1 MLNIQC
7 NPAPAFSPQ
16 HRLCIRFLYWRGFF
30 LPLFFRIQE
39 NGCVYQNRESAVS
52 QISGICQDSSNHV
65 LVPRFTGIVWN
76 RGIVHEFRQLSNT
89 HPHVI
94 SGKQVQHS
102 AFLYRINYHP
112 PRFHFIAKWQLSFY
126 THHLTVLSMDSVS
139 SSPFFSRKRTC
150 VLLCTVI
157 LSISSQNSSSS
168 KASRISGPVSSVSCN
183 CRV

>member
-102 AFLYRINYHP
+102 ASRTVSIVRGNTLLFP
-112 PRFHFIAKWQLSFY
+112 LSFFP
-126 THHLTVLSMDSVS
+126 SNS
-139 SSPFFSRKRTC
+139 
-150 VLLCTVI
+150 LLQTI
-157 LSISSQNSSSS
+157 ELNF
-168 KASRISGPVSSVSCN
+168 P
-183 CRV
+183 